1 MLPASPRLP
10 IAAFACLAATAS
22 ALSPASVLRSPALR
36 ASTALRAPELSRAP
50 RSGRLVAQYDQREN
64 LPAGWSSRFDQA
76 SQAIYYVNEATGVSQ
91 WEPPQAA
98 AYWESSTAPH
108 AAAAQQASRVVWR
121 IVPTTGVCNVV
132 FNVANGQQQVLGRS
146 HLADDHP
153 GDPTYV
159 SRQQCIVEVAD
170 DGTASLISAGK
181 PLTLHKPPSVDFWC
195 GLKKARPLGD
205 DIGYD
210 GALTLTLT

>member
-22 ALSPASVLRSPALR
+22 ALTPASVLRSSLAPALR
-36 ASTALRAPELSRAP
+36 APAAWRAPEASRAP
-50 RSGRLVAQYDQREN
+50 RSSRLVAQYDQREN

-98 AYWESSTAPH
+98 AYWESSTAPQ
-108 AAAAQQASRVVWR
+108 AAAAPQAARMVWR
-121 IVPTTGVCNVV
+121 LVPTTGVCNVV

-146 HLADDHP
+146 HLADAHP
-153 GDPTYV
+153 GDPTYP
-159 SRQQCIVEVAD
+159 Q
-170 DGTASLISAGK
+170 AG
-181 PLTLHKPPSVDFWC
+181 
-195 GLKKARPLGD
+195 
-205 DIGYD
+205 
-210 GALTLTLT
+210 